1 MKINLPDYKKIA
13 SEVKKREVEV
23 TKEEIE
29 NLKLEKERMERQ
41 RLRQEILEKIAQ
53 SSEIEISEALVES
66 EQKQMLEN
74 LKKQI
79 PQILQISFED
89 YLVKINKTEK
99 ELMDSLLA
107 EAQKRIK
114 NSLILKE
121 IGKREEIAISKE
133 EVEEEANKFLRN
145 YPEIK
150 KLDPEQLKKYTEEV
164 IKNEKTFQFLESLM
178 KKP

>member
-1 MKINLPDYKKIA
+1 MKINLPDYKKIT

-29 NLKLEKERMERQ
+29 SLKLEKERIERL
-41 RLRQEILEKIAQ
+41 RLRQEILEKITQ
-53 SSEIEISEALVES
+53 MVEIEIPEILVES

-79 PQILQISFED
+79 LQILQINFED
-89 YLVKINKTEK
+89 YLIKINKTEK
-99 ELMDSLLA
+99 ELMGSFLA
-107 EAQKRIK
+107 EAQRRIK

-121 IGKREEIAISKE
+121 IGEKEEIAVSKE
-133 EVEEEANKFLRN
+133 EVEEEANKILRN
-145 YPEIK
+145 YPEAK

-164 IKNEKTFQFLESLM
+164 IKNEKTFQFLESLT
-178 KKP
+178 KKL